1 MNSNSDIFTKFADLN
16 MKETKGN
23 IFTIFDEILQRKEKE
38 ELLNQKSKV
47 IWMTG
52 LSGSGKTTVAKG
64 VERYLHSQGIL
75 NQLLDGDNIRVGISN
90 NLSFSSDDRAENI
103 RRIAEVS
110 KLFLNCGVVTLNC
123 FVSPT
128 IEIRNIAKNIIGEEN
143 FIEVYINASVETCEN
158 RDIKGLYKKARK
170 GEIKDFTG
178 ISAPFEAPKNP
189 EIEINTSELSIDE
202 SVQKVLDYILPIIKK
217 QVK

>member
-1 MNSNSDIFTKFADLN
+1 
-16 MKETKGN
+16 MKEEEKN
-23 IFTIFDEILQRKEKE
+23 IFTIFDDILQRKDKE

-52 LSGSGKTTVAKG
+52 LSGSGKTTIAKA
-64 VERYLHSQGIL
+64 VERYLYSIGIL

-90 NLSFSSDDRAENI
+90 NLSFSEKDRSENI

-128 IEIRNIAKNIIGEEN
+128 IKIRKIAKDIIGEEN

-158 RDIKGLYKKARK
+158 RDVKGLYKKARI

-178 ISAPFEAPKNP
+178 ISSPFEAPENP
-189 EIEINTSELSIDE
+189 KLEINTSELSIDE
-202 SVQKVLDYILPIIKK
+202 SVQKVLDYILPKIKNK
-217 QVK
+217 

>member
-1 MNSNSDIFTKFADLN
+1 
-16 MKETKGN
+16 MKESKEN
-23 IFTIFDEILQRKEKE
+23 IFTIFDDILQREDKEAF
-38 ELLNQKSKV
+38 LNQRSMV

-64 VERYLHSQGIL
+64 VERYLHSQGVL

-90 NLSFSSDDRAENI
+90 NLTFSSQDRGENI

-110 KLFLNCGVVTLNC
+110 KLFMNCGIVTLNC

-128 IEIRNIAKNIIGEEN
+128 KEIRQVAKDIIGEEN
-143 FIEVYINASVETCEN
+143 FVEVYINASVSTCEK
-158 RDIKGLYKKARK
+158 RDVKGLYKKARK

-178 ISAPFEAPKNP
+178 ISAPFEAPENP
-189 EIEINTSELSIDE
+189 ELEINTSELSIEE
-202 SVQKVLDYILPIIKK
+202 SVQKVLDYILPKIKNK
-217 QVK
+217 

>member
-1 MNSNSDIFTKFADLN
+1 
-16 MKETKGN
+16 MKEEEKN
-23 IFTIFDEILQRKEKE
+23 IFTIFDDILQRKDKE

-52 LSGSGKTTVAKG
+52 LSGSGKTTIAKS
-64 VERYLHSQGIL
+64 VERNLHSIGIL
-75 NQLLDGDNIRVGISN
+75 NQLLDGDNIRVGISD
-90 NLSFSSDDRAENI
+90 NLSFSEKDRVENI

-123 FVSPT
+123 FISPT
-128 IEIRNIAKNIIGEEN
+128 VKIRKIAKDIIGEEN

-158 RDIKGLYKKARK
+158 RDVKGLYKKARI

-178 ISAPFEAPKNP
+178 ISSPFEAPENP
-189 EIEINTSELSIDE
+189 ELEINTSELSIDE
-202 SVQKVLDYILPIIKK
+202 SVQKVLDYILPKIKNK
-217 QVK
+217 

>member
-1 MNSNSDIFTKFADLN
+1 
-16 MKETKGN
+16 MKEEKEN
-23 IFTIFDEILQRKEKE
+23 IFTIFDDILQREDKES
-38 ELLNQKSKV
+38 LLQQRSIV

-64 VERYLHSQGIL
+64 VERYLHNIGIL
-75 NQLLDGDNIRVGISN
+75 NQILDGDNIRVGISN
-90 NLSFSSDDRAENI
+90 NLTFSYKDREENI

-110 KLFLNCGVVTLNC
+110 KLFLNCGIVTLNC

-128 IEIRNIAKNIIGEEN
+128 IEIRNIAKDIIGAEN
-143 FIEVYINASVETCEN
+143 FIEVYINASLESCEE
-158 RDIKGLYKKARK
+158 RDVKGLYKKARK

-189 EIEINTSELSIDE
+189 DIEINTNKLSIDE
-202 SVQKVLDYILPIIKK
+202 SIQKVLDYVLPIIKNK
-217 QVK
+217 

>member
-1 MNSNSDIFTKFADLN
+1 
-16 MKETKGN
+16 MKEEEKN
-23 IFTIFDEILQRKEKE
+23 IFTVFDDILQRKDKEK
-38 ELLNQKSKV
+38 LLNQKSKV

-52 LSGSGKTTVAKG
+52 LSGSGKTTIAKG

-90 NLSFSSDDRAENI
+90 NLSFSEKDRAENI

-128 IEIRNIAKNIIGEEN
+128 IKIRKIAKDIIGEEN

-158 RDIKGLYKKARK
+158 RDIKGLYKKARI
-170 GEIKDFTG
+170 GEIRDFTG
-178 ISAPFEAPKNP
+178 ISSPFEAPENP
-189 EIEINTSELSIDE
+189 ELEINTSKLSIDK
-202 SVQKVLDYILPIIKK
+202 SVQKVLNYILPKIKNK
-217 QVK
+217 

>member
-1 MNSNSDIFTKFADLN
+1 
-16 MKETKGN
+16 MKESKEN
-23 IFTIFDEILQRKEKE
+23 IFTIFDDILQREDKESF
-38 ELLNQKSKV
+38 LNQRSMV

-64 VERYLHSQGIL
+64 VERYLHSQGVL

-90 NLSFSSDDRAENI
+90 NLTFSSEDRGENI

-110 KLFLNCGVVTLNC
+110 KLFMNCGIVTLNC

-128 IEIRNIAKNIIGEEN
+128 KKVRQVAKDIIGEEN
-143 FIEVYINASVETCEN
+143 FVEVYINASVSTCEK
-158 RDIKGLYKKARK
+158 RDVKGLYKKARK

-178 ISAPFEAPKNP
+178 ISAPFEAPENP
-189 EIEINTSELSIDE
+189 ELEINTSELSIEE
-202 SVQKVLDYILPIIKK
+202 SVQKVLDYILPKIKNK
-217 QVK
+217 

>member
-1 MNSNSDIFTKFADLN
+1 
-16 MKETKGN
+16 MKEEKEN
-23 IFTIFDEILQRKEKE
+23 IFTIFDDIIQRKDKE
-38 ELLNQKSKV
+38 ELLNQRSKV

-52 LSGSGKTTVAKG
+52 LSGSGKTTIAKG
-64 VERYLHSQGIL
+64 VEKHLHSQGIL

-90 NLSFSSDDRAENI
+90 NLDFSQEDRFENI

-110 KLFLNCGVVTLNC
+110 KLFMNCGVVTLNC

-128 IEIRNIAKNIIGEEN
+128 IEIRKIAENIIGAEN
-143 FIEVYINASVETCEN
+143 FIEVYINASLETCEN

-178 ISAPFEAPKNP
+178 ISAPFEAPGNP
-189 EIEINTSELSIDE
+189 KIEINTSELSIDE
-202 SVQKVLDYILPIIKK
+202 SVQKVLDYILPIIINK
-217 QVK
+217 